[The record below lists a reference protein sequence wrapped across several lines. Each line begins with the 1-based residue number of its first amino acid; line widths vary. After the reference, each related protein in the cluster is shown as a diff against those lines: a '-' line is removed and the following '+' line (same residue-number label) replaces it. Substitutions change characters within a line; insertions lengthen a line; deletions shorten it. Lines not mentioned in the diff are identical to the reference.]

1 MSITVQTRP
10 DTLENTNLKEIL
22 TQDAYAYEEIQPNGN
37 GMVETIDQY
46 RLSGLTPQSIEQKKS
61 NILNIL
67 SPPPWVSLFPRTLQ
81 RKTYNYVVSGQG
93 VQDGKN
99 VRIEVTVDFT
109 DPKPITR
116 ASLGGRTLAR
126 GNVILRRTR

>member
-46 RLSGLTPQSIEQKKS
+46 RLSGLTPQSIEQKNQTFLTFYPPRRGFPSFRAHYNEKRT
-61 NILNIL
+61 ITL
-67 SPPPWVSLFPRTLQ
+67 SVVRVCKMV
-81 RKTYNYVVSGQG
+81 KTYESKSQW
-93 VQDGKN
+93 
-99 VRIEVTVDFT
+99 
-109 DPKPITR
+109 
-116 ASLGGRTLAR
+116 
-126 GNVILRRTR
+126 ILRIPNR